1 VLACAPALSERIR
14 RGGGATKNAGG
25 RLTRKGV
32 RTEMP
37 LEGLLGVA
45 GVGNNVSRWVRGSGW
60 QAVAQ

>member
-1 VLACAPALSERIR
+1 
-14 RGGGATKNAGG
+14 
-25 RLTRKGV
+25 
-32 RTEMP
+32 MP